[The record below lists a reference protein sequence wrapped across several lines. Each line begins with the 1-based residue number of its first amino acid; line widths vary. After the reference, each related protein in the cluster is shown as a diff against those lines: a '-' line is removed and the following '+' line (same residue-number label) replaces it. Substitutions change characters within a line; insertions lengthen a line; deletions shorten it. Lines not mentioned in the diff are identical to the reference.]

1 MALNYFR
8 RMGKRSESA
17 PSGEA
22 PDDGIGS
29 DEMHAGLACTHTSLR
44 RAARRLG
51 QLYDDALAPVG
62 LTSPQAL
69 LLSQIE
75 TLTAADG
82 LGPTLQ
88 VLAGRL
94 AIQISA
100 LTHALRPLVRDGLVE
115 VRPDTRDRRS
125 KHAVLTAP
133 GTLRLQEMYERW
145 GEANRRFEA
154 ILGSEAARML
164 RTLSDRIASR
174 EFLDAYTDKARETGK
189 PS

>member
-1 MALNYFR
+1 VALNYFR
-8 RMGKRSESA
+8 PMGKRSGSA
-17 PSGEA
+17 PPGEVR
-22 PDDGIGS
+22 DDGIGS

-82 LGPTLQ
+82 EGPTLQ
-88 VLAGRL
+88 VLATRL

-115 VRPDTRDRRS
+115 VRPDLRDRRS

-133 GTLRLQEMYERW
+133 GMLRLQAMYKRW
-145 GEANRRFEA
+145 NAANCRFEA
-154 ILGSEAARML
+154 VLGSEAAATL
-164 RTLSDRIASR
+164 RAIADRIASPD
-174 EFLDAYTDKARETGK
+174 FLDAYAGETSGRGN
-189 PS
+189 SA